1 MQMEVTMNSLIHIGI
16 DVHKDTYSLCSY
28 SFQTSQA
35 FGQTKIGSDNKLVI
49 KYVEKLL
56 KSHPEAEVLC
66 GYEASPTGFGL
77 YRDLCKANF
86 GNLSF

>member
-28 SFQTSQA
+28 SFQTNQA

-49 KYVEKLL
+49 KYV
-56 KSHPEAEVLC
+56 
-66 GYEASPTGFGL
+66 
-77 YRDLCKANF
+77 D
-86 GNLSF
+86 